1 MATVRFYLKNK
12 HSEVPTPIMMCF
24 FYEKKRIRVSTHEK
38 VHPNNW
44 NEKEQMARRSE
55 EGYEALNESLK
66 KLSEDY
72 LKSYRILKSIGATI
86 NSQAIFRQYDTVTNA
101 VNKDGKTL
109 TGFIKDFIENSK
121 LRVEEGTTKS
131 YKTTQAVLVRYKQ
144 YKNCGLDFND
154 ITLNFRDDF
163 DSFLQRKLN
172 YTKNTAGKHIKNVKV
187 FMKEAHERGLHHN
200 MEFTKKGFKVGKED
214 VDNIYLT
221 EEELELICDLDLSGD
236 KKLDEIRSLFLVG
249 SWTGLRF
256 SDFTQIRKENISNDI
271 ITIKTKKTGELV
283 SVPVHPI
290 IKKIMEKYKGKYASG
305 LPPAYANQVMNNGLK
320 IIGEMAGLNETVY
333 MSRTK
338 GGKKVE
344 STPKKFE
351 VITTHTARRSFA
363 TNLYKSGMPSLSIM
377 KITGHRSEKNFLRY
391 INMTPRENA
400 EKLKLHWEQLE
411 KIKQAEKAKKEK
423 ATKKKKK

>member
-38 VHPNNW
+38 VHPKNW
-44 NEKEQMARRSE
+44 NENDQLARRSE

-86 NSQAIFRQYDTVTNA
+86 NSQAIFRQLDTVTNA

-109 TGFIKDFIENSK
+109 TGFIKDFIENSD
-121 LRVEEGTTKS
+121 LRVTKGTIKS
-131 YKTTQAVLVRYKQ
+131 YKTTQAVLIRYRQ
-144 YKNCGLDFND
+144 YKNCSLDFND
-154 ITLNFRDDF
+154 ITLSFRDDF
-163 DSFLQRKLN
+163 DSFLQKKLE
-172 YTKNTAGKHIKNVKV
+172 YTKNTAGKHIKNMKV
-187 FMKEAHERGLHHN
+187 FMKEAYERGLHNN

-221 EEELELICDLDLSGD
+221 EEELEAICDLDLSKD
-236 KKLDEIRSLFLVG
+236 QRLDHIRDLFIVG
-249 SWTGLRF
+249 CWTGLRF

-271 ITIKTKKTGELV
+271 ITLRTQKTGELV

-305 LPPAYANQVMNNGLK
+305 LPPAYANQVMNNNLKTIGEKAGLK
-320 IIGEMAGLNETVY
+320 ETVF

-351 VITTHTARRSFA
+351 VISTHTARRSFA

-400 EKLKLHWEQLE
+400 EKLKQHWEQLA
-411 KIKQAEKAKKEK
+411 KIKEAEKK
-423 ATKKKKK
+423 ASKKKKPKK

>member
-38 VHPNNW
+38 VHPKNW

-86 NSQAIFRQYDTVTNA
+86 NSQAIFRQYDNVTNA

-109 TGFIKDFIENSK
+109 TGFIKEFIETSD
-121 LRVEEGTTKS
+121 LRVTHGTIKS

-144 YKNCGLDFND
+144 FKNCGLDFND
-154 ITLNFRDDF
+154 ITLSFRDDF
-163 DSFLQRKLN
+163 NNFLQKKLN
-172 YTKNTAGKHIKNVKV
+172 YTKNTAGKHIKNMKV
-187 FMKEAHERGLHHN
+187 FMKEAHERGLHNN

-221 EEELELICDLDLSGD
+221 EEELDMICDLDLSAD
-236 KKLDEIRSLFLVG
+236 QRLDHVRDLFIVG
-249 SWTGLRF
+249 CWTGLRF
-256 SDFTQIRKENISNDI
+256 SDFIQIRRENISNDI
-271 ITIKTKKTGELV
+271 ITIRTQKTQELV

-305 LPPAYANQVMNNGLK
+305 LPPAYANQVMNNNLK
-320 IIGEMAGLNETVY
+320 IIGEMAGLNESVY

-400 EKLKLHWEQLE
+400 EKLKQHWEQLA
-411 KIKQAEKAKKEK
+411 KIKEAEKKASKNKKP
-423 ATKKKKK
+423 KK